1 MQKVMKVGKLTS
13 NQFWDTKIKHC
24 MTSVHI
30 RSFSCLYFPEFRL
43 NAHDGTLMELFLR
56 KTPSEIFGRV
66 INTPL
71 LWVLLLALMILA
83 RRALDLWEL
92 NKTFTWLK
100 RKVLIFL
107 DNVLSHPDY
116 FAHPCFF
123 FSLRILYQN
132 SSLST
137 QVLSMFLRSRTK
149 GVYCRRLYQDLSLV

>member
-66 INTPL
+66 INMPL
-71 LWVLLLALMILA
+71 LWVLLLTRMILA

-100 RKVLIFL
+100 RKSFDILEQCSISLWLFCT
-107 DNVLSHPDY
+107 SM
-116 FAHPCFF
+116 FF

-137 QVLSMFLRSRTK
+137 RVLSMFF
-149 GVYCRRLYQDLSLV
+149 